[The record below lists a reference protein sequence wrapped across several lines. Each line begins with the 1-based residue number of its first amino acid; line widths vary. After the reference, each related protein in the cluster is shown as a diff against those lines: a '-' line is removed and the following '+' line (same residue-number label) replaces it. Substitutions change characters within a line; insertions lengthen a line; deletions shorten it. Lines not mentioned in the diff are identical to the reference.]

1 MSRRDEVL
9 DKIKRIP
16 SLPTAAMRVIQL
28 LKEPDVEIT
37 DLMEAIAYDPGL
49 TSNVLRLA
57 NSAYFGGPRTIASL
71 REAILRLGTNRI
83 FQLVITAAV
92 APIARQPVRGY
103 DLPAGG
109 LLSHAISVA
118 IGSETLATELQI
130 KVPPSTFTAGLL
142 HDIGKVVLGTF
153 LELDVAPIIDLAYKQ
168 HISFEVAETQII
180 GIDHAETGAGLLEHW
195 NLPVSIVDV
204 ARNHHHPE
212 SITDNSLMVDLVHV
226 ADQLSMQV
234 GFGEGV
240 DGLNY
245 VPSTVALERL
255 NVNEILMERVVCRT
269 ADGLEMLR
277 DFFGGNTGR

>member
-9 DKIKRIP
+9 EKIRQIP
-16 SLPTAAMRVIQL
+16 SLPTAAMRVVQL
-28 LKEPDVEIT
+28 LKEPEVEIT
-37 DLMEAIAYDPGL
+37 DLMESISYDPGL

-118 IGSETLATELQI
+118 IGAETLAAELQI
-130 KVPPSTFTAGLL
+130 KPPPSTFTAGLL

-153 LELDVAPIIDLAYKQ
+153 LELDAAPIVELAYRQ
-168 HISFEVAETQII
+168 HVSFEIAEAQVI

-195 NLPVSIVDV
+195 NLPSSIVDV
-204 ARNHHHPE
+204 ARLHHCPE
-212 SITDNSLMVDLVHV
+212 QVVENPLMVDLVHV
-226 ADQLSMQV
+226 ADQLSMQI
-234 GFGEGV
+234 GIGSGV

-245 VPSTVALERL
+245 VSSPTAIARL
-255 NVNEILMERVVCRT
+255 KVNEVQMERVACHT

-277 DFFGGNTGR
+277 EFFGGTVGR